1 MLACKG
7 MSGLGR
13 ILILLVLL
21 AAPAHLLAGDDAEV
35 RSDLV
40 RRIVE
45 EEQNEEVRVV
55 GLRRLRLSYP
65 LKVSGGLGLMR
76 VRQPVDFDCSTVCD
90 HRGYFFEVEPGLA
103 GIQVG
108 AGWALLVAE
117 RKRNERFLSDIYVG
131 WGVRGALLRTWGDST
146 LDPSGQTFVGVEG
159 DLTITSAN
167 IGVGLFHG
175 VARGSED
182 EQWLLTIGA
191 GWGF

>member
-1 MLACKG
+1 MR
-7 MSGLGR
+7 GLGR

-21 AAPAHLLAGDDAEV
+21 AVPLQLFGGDESGASSELA
-35 RSDLV
+35 

-45 EEQNEEVRVV
+45 EEQKEEVRVV

-76 VRQPVDFDCSTVCD
+76 VRQPADFDCSTVCD
-90 HRGYFFEVEPGLA
+90 HRGMFFEVEPGLA

-117 RKRNERFLSDIYVG
+117 RKRNPLFLSDIYVG
-131 WGVRGALLRTWGDST
+131 WGIRGALLRTWGDST
-146 LDPSGQTFVGVEG
+146 LDPSGQTFVGAEA
-159 DLTITSAN
+159 DLTVTSAN

-182 EQWLLTIGA
+182 ERWLFTIGA

>member
-1 MLACKG
+1 MF
-7 MSGLGR
+7 GLDR
-13 ILILLVLL
+13 ILIPLVLL
-21 AAPAHLLAGDDAEV
+21 AIPALLFGGDESGV
-35 RSDLV
+35 QSDLV
-40 RRIVE
+40 HRILE

-65 LKVSGGLGLMR
+65 LKVSGALGLMR
-76 VRQPVDFDCSTVCD
+76 VRQPADFDCSTVCD
-90 HRGYFFEVEPGLA
+90 HRGIFFEVEPGLA
-103 GIQVG
+103 GIQISSG
-108 AGWALLVAE
+108 YALLVAE

-146 LDPSGQTFVGVEG
+146 LDPSGQTFVGVEA
-159 DLTITSAN
+159 DLTVTSAN

-182 EQWLLTIGA
+182 ERWLLTIGA